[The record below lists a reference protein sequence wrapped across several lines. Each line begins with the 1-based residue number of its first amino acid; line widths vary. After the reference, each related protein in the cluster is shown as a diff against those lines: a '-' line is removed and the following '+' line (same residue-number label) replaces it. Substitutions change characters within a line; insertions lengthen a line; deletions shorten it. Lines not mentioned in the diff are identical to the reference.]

1 MQAHLDYLPPMTSA
15 GKALLGE
22 WRLTVTQDDGAPVEA
37 MLAGLRQ
44 CLARA
49 EALGLEVIWSQRAH
63 KAGRSALRALRRAT
77 RN

>member
-1 MQAHLDYLPPMTSA
+1 MQAHLDYLPPTTSA

-22 WRLTVTQDDGAPVEA
+22 WQLAVTEDDGTPVEA

-44 CLARA
+44 CLSRA
-49 EALGLEVIWSQRAH
+49 EALGLEVIWSQRAR
-63 KAGRSALRALRRAT
+63 KAGRFAFRALRRAT